1 MPLNRHQQAE
11 PDGEDLLY
19 VPPPGA
25 AVAQALR
32 RATAMPTQRRDT
44 VAPQQPALEQEN
56 EDEDEEDEEW
66 DEEDEKQDETHA
78 TRPRVRRRGRP
89 RSAGLTRGQQ
99 IFVEVGGLLTFG
111 VTPYGLDMAC
121 TVMGLTRTLLPASLL
136 GLSIAAGYHIFT
148 SLGQRY
154 FLVQRGP
161 IRVAGALLLAVN
173 TITNLYGIIPALDR
187 MLGPT
192 FLGVIPRDPGVW
204 PAAVAVAAW
213 AWLISA
219 LGVLLGITPSSE
231 PTWPS
236 WLAGA
241 AVLTVVCAMVAWW
254 SEILLDYFLRRVQVV
269 RKG

>member
-1 MPLNRHQQAE
+1 MPLNRHQQVA
-11 PDGEDLLY
+11 PDDDLIY

-25 AVAQALR
+25 AVAYAPR
-32 RATAMPTQRRDT
+32 RAAALPAQRDQAVQR
-44 VAPQQPALEQEN
+44 QPAPAEG
-56 EDEDEEDEEW
+56 DEGEGEEDEGQ
-66 DEEDEKQDETHA
+66 EEDDDVA
-78 TRPRVRRRGRP
+78 APPRVRRRGRP

-121 TVMGLTRTLLPASLL
+121 TVLGLTRTLLPATLL

-161 IRVAGALLLAVN
+161 IRVAGALLLGVN
-173 TITNLYGIIPALDR
+173 TITNLYGIVPALDR
-187 MLGPT
+187 TLGPT
-192 FLGVIPRDPGVW
+192 FLGVIPRDPGAW
-204 PAAVAVAAW
+204 PTAVAAAAW
-213 AWLISA
+213 AWLVGSLGA
-219 LGVLLGITPSSE
+219 LLGVTPSGG

-241 AVLTVVCAMVAWW
+241 AALTVACAMVAWW
-254 SEILLDYFLRRVQVV
+254 SEILLDYFLRRVQAVW
-269 RKG
+269 RR